1 MLRYPLGRLL
11 TVLQPFPGSLVTDKQ
26 LRSFTYLSV
35 GSWTILLF
43 RARLSA
49 WGLDCV
55 SDELRGGSTSLGG
68 CFTSLE
74 IAVIL
79 AEA

>member
-1 MLRYPLGRLL
+1 MA
-11 TVLQPFPGSLVTDKQ
+11 DKQ
-26 LRSFTYLSV
+26 LRIFAYLSV
-35 GSWTILLF
+35 GSSTILLF

-55 SDELRGGSTSLGG
+55 SDELRGGSTSLGV
-68 CFTSLE
+68 CFISLE